1 MMQNLTKKILKKLKM
16 KNNSKKYKKYT
27 INGYVYV
34 EKKIIILKIIY
45 GI

>member
-1 MMQNLTKKILKKLKM
+1 MKM
-16 KNNSKKYKKYT
+16 KKKYKKYT

-34 EKKIIILKIIY
+34 DINVIILKIIY